1 MTGIIAAT
9 SKTGNPLIILNYQDI
24 NAKTIDRWIEDGW
37 VWGTPISH
45 EEYEHA
51 LRGDWSVVLTPN
63 KTVPAEWF
71 GRLRGKKVL
80 GLASGGGQQMP
91 LFAAAGADCTVLKR

>member
-1 MTGIIAAT
+1 M
-9 SKTGNPLIILNYQDI
+9 NYQDI
-24 NAKTIDRWIEDGW
+24 NAKTIDRWI
-37 VWGTPISH
+37 